1 MSRLLI
7 ATTNAGKRKEIL
19 SALLPLEGFEILS
32 LEDLGIMTEVHEHGK
47 SYRENALIK
56 AKAYFEL
63 SGKIPTI
70 AEDSGME
77 VEALQGELGVQ
88 TRHWGAGAKA
98 RDEEWLSTFMR
109 RMATE
114 KNRKARFVCHAVYVD
129 HHGPRHFTGECL
141 GTITETVEG
150 LILPGIPLSAVF
162 KPFGQN
168 LVYSAMGEEQKN
180 KLSHRGKAI
189 AELKKYLVSEIG
201 GDA

>member
-32 LEDLGIMTEVHEHGK
+32 LEDLGIMTEVREHGM
-47 SYRENALIK
+47 SYQENALIK

-63 SGKIPTI
+63 SGEIPTI

-77 VEALQGELGVQ
+77 VEALHGELGVQ

-98 RDEEWLSTFMR
+98 TDEEWLSTFMR
-109 RMATE
+109 RMTAE
-114 KNRKARFVCHAVYVD
+114 KNRKARFVCHAVSID

-150 LILPGIPLSAVF
+150 PILPGIPLSAVF

-168 LVYSAMGEEQKN
+168 LVYSAMTEEQKN

-189 AELKKYLVSEIG
+189 TILRNWLTAKNPNI
-201 GDA
+201 